1 MLAKLIKPC
10 NKGGKGLKDPKD
22 EQKSMNFHEEYQMAL
37 KTKSY
42 VDFLNKAHELLINNY
57 FDHIKLSSNTL
68 LEPCQESIPS
78 ILDNTTRIFPKRSH
92 QELRSV
98 MLSYFDITYEASNI
112 CIHLLKS
119 IKQVQS
125 NYQFIQ
131 KALDIIIIVD
141 DDDESLENFNIMIS
155 EFNSFIFLSNP
166 FSRLINNNNNN
177 QEYFKHI
184 SDKHSLLLQHLK
196 SMITNIGRKI
206 KLINFLLKFLT
217 IIAIGKKLIRR
228 SKFSSSFVRR
238 ICDQLDIASKGTYI
252 LSRDFETMSRLV
264 VRVHD
269 EIEHIK
275 LIVKFCLERKEDKLF
290 SLQMVMEIIK
300 KNDVVFR
307 KQMDELQEHVCLCL
321 VTINR
326 ARCLVFNEI
335 TKSCIGLNACMS
347 H

>member
-1 MLAKLIKPC
+1 
-10 NKGGKGLKDPKD
+10 
-22 EQKSMNFHEEYQMAL
+22 MNFHEEYQMAL

-206 KLINFLLKFLT
+206 KLINFLLN
-217 IIAIGKKLIRR
+217 
-228 SKFSSSFVRR
+228 FVRR

>member
-1 MLAKLIKPC
+1 
-10 NKGGKGLKDPKD
+10 
-22 EQKSMNFHEEYQMAL
+22 MNFHEEYQMAL
-37 KTKSY
+37 RTKSY
-42 VDFLNKAHELLINNY
+42 VDFLNKANELLIKNY
-57 FDHIKLSSNTL
+57 FNHIELSSETL
-68 LEPCQESIPS
+68 LEPCQESISS

-112 CIHLLKS
+112 CIRLLKS

-131 KALDIIIIVD
+131 KALDIIIID
-141 DDDESLENFNIMIS
+141 DDDESLENFNLMIS
-155 EFNSFIFLSNP
+155 ELNSFIFLRNP
-166 FSRLINNNNNN
+166 FSRLINNNNSN

-196 SMITNIGRKI
+196 SMITKVGRKI
-206 KLINFLLKFLT
+206 KLINFLLKSLT

-228 SKFSSSFVRR
+228 SKFSSSSFFRR

-264 VRVHD
+264 VRVHG

-275 LIVKFCLERKEDKLF
+275 LIVKFCLERKEDKFF
-290 SLQMVMEIIK
+290 SLQMVMEIIR
-300 KNDVVFR
+300 KNDVGFR
-307 KQMDELQEHVCLCL
+307 KQVEELQEHVCLCL

-335 TKSCIGLNACMS
+335 TKQ
-347 H
+347 